1 MQLCAIKF
9 HADAGIGAIVLRD
22 RAGYCDDCPTIFYIF
37 ALRRLENNTIVSA
50 RARRLLQ
57 WLRDD
62 FMRAQ
67 RFFSFTDFA
76 FINLLIYQ
84 LVARCEIKFSSKIG
98 LNFKI
103 SRATLLSFYIF
114 DHLFYETS
122 GIN

>member
-1 MQLCAIKF
+1 MARR
-9 HADAGIGAIVLRD
+9 VLRD
-22 RAGYCDDCPTIFYIF
+22 RAGYCDDARLYF
-37 ALRRLENNTIVSA
+37 AFSRYVGARINTIVSA

-84 LVARCEIKFSSKIG
+84 LVARCEIKFSPKIG

-103 SRATLLSFYIF
+103 SSCVP
-114 DHLFYETS
+114 S
-122 GIN
+122 